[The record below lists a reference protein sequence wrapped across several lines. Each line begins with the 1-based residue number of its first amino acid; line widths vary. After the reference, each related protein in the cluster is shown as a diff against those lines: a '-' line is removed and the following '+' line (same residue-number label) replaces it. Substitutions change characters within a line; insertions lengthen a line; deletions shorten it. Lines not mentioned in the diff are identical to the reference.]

1 MKLLWKIE
9 ASDVRRVKA
18 FYDEQKNNDFVVWR
32 YSRNIEGD
40 IPDVSHAV
48 FWTAMVSCL
57 LTTQQRAGPDS
68 AVSRFNGTKPF
79 PLNYTRCKQQRSLKK
94 FAERTLATYGGIRR
108 SPTLAEEIQENFQ
121 RLENGGWH
129 EVDETIAELERN
141 PTLQAEIEAA
151 DFIDYSLKGFGPKQ
165 SRNLLQGLGLTKYEI
180 PIDSRITKWLNDFGF
195 PIKLSAASLG
205 DINYYRFVSEGFQ
218 QLCEACDIYPCLLDA
233 AIFSS
238 YD

>member
-1 MKLLWKIE
+1 
-9 ASDVRRVKA
+9 
-18 FYDEQKNNDFVVWR
+18 
-32 YSRNIEGD
+32 
-40 IPDVSHAV
+40 
-48 FWTAMVSCL
+48 MVSCL

-68 AVSRFNGTKPF
+68 AVSQFNGTKPF
-79 PLNYTRCKQQRSLKK
+79 PLNYTRCQQQNNLEK
-94 FAERTLATYGGIRR
+94 FAERTLTTYGGIRR
-108 SPTLAEEIQENFQ
+108 SPTLAKEIRENFQ
-121 RLENGGWH
+121 YLQNGGWN

-141 PTLQAEIEAA
+141 QALEAEIEAA
-151 DFIDYSLKGFGPKQ
+151 DFVDSRLKGFGPKQ

-180 PIDSRITKWLNDFGF
+180 PIDSRITKWLNEFGF
-195 PIKLSAASLG
+195 PIKLSAAPLG